1 MKGSNDRLDKLTGGL
16 FKTVIQVDTDKS
28 VWDDEI
34 RHRIRS
40 QSAGGRVDELH
51 GWFQRFPSLDG
62 LEGPVIVR
70 PSDGDELD
78 SLKMIR
84 GVEARNV
91 VALLDVQ
98 ACDGTMFVVPNQFR
112 KQVFREVARSLGE
125 VQHFQGVPGVES
137 GRSRKREV
145 ALVWEGLWRFASSQ
159 AEIHDA
165 WTVQHWFNRQR
176 FYAAAFEF
184 ERHQVFHERSIVVT
198 MGPRNP
204 VFPKTRNEIKN

>member
-16 FKTVIQVDTDKS
+16 LKTAIQVDTDKS

-62 LEGPVIVR
+62 MLGREIMR
-70 PSDGDELD
+70 PRDGDELD
-78 SLKMIR
+78 TFKIIR
-84 GVEARNV
+84 GVEGRNV

-98 ACDGTMFVVPNQFR
+98 VCYDTMLVAHNQFR
-112 KQVFREVARSLGE
+112 KQLFREVARSFRE
-125 VQHFQGVPGVES
+125 VHHFQGVPGVQS
-137 GRSRKREV
+137 GRRWKRED
-145 ALVWEGLWRFASSQ
+145 ALWNGLYRFASSQ

-165 WTVQHWFNRQR
+165 WTVQHWFNRPR
-176 FYAAAFEF
+176 VYAAAFEF
-184 ERHQVFHERSIVVT
+184 ERHQVFHEHSIVVT

-204 VFPKTRNEIKN
+204 VFPKTRKEIKN